1 MTMLSERKKMN
12 ILLIDDNEM
21 DIEITKEAL
30 AYGKVSNNLIVFR
43 DGDEALQHLKDIEE
57 LPDICLLD
65 LNMPK
70 HSGWSILSKIKSDE
84 KLSQM
89 PIIVLSVT
97 EHERDI
103 QSAYN
108 LNANYFISKPSDFND
123 FVSIVKFI
131 QNFWFNTLNLSTQ
144 KN

>member
-1 MTMLSERKKMN
+1 MLSDRKKMN

-30 AYGKVSNNLIVFR
+30 ACGEVSNNLIVFR
-43 DGDEALQHLKDIEE
+43 DGNEALQHLKDNDE

-70 HSGWSILSKIKSDE
+70 HSGWSILSKIKSDD

-89 PIIVLSVT
+89 PIIVLTVS

-123 FVSIVKFI
+123 FVRIVKFI
-131 QNFWFNTLNLSTQ
+131 QKFWFNTLNLSTQ